1 MLQSTVSENPRLL
14 VLICI
19 VTILLLQASASTQN
33 RLPKRKPNMD
43 SERRRVEKSV
53 DANNIKAAVSVF
65 NVDMYGATG
74 NGLSDDSKVRLFI
87 SL

>member
-1 MLQSTVSENPRLL
+1 
-14 VLICI
+14 
-19 VTILLLQASASTQN
+19 
-33 RLPKRKPNMD
+33 MD

-74 NGLSDDSKVRLFI
+74 KRPLRRQQGKTVYFFVGLNHDVLGYRFNLN
-87 SL
+87 

>member
-1 MLQSTVSENPRLL
+1 
-14 VLICI
+14 
-19 VTILLLQASASTQN
+19 
-33 RLPKRKPNMD
+33 MD